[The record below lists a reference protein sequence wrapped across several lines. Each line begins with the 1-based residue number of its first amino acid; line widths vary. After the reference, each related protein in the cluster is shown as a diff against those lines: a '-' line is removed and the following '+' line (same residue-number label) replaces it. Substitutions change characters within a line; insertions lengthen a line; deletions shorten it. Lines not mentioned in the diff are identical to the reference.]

1 MNSAFS
7 LHEPTSSN
15 NAVPQQHDILEKVE
29 ELIEF
34 RLNNSLLYRVQC
46 VTCEEA
52 SILLSVD
59 CDTIREWIKGGKLT
73 ASKVGREWTIRV
85 LDIDKMLTAS
95 ATVIRI
101 NDKRFK
107 SNRKNIDL

>member
-1 MNSAFS
+1 MNSAFTLPQS
-7 LHEPTSSN
+7 SNSN
-15 NAVPQQHDILEKVE
+15 NAVLQQHDILDQLE

-46 VTCEEA
+46 VTCDEA
-52 SILLSVD
+52 AVLLSVD

-85 LDIDKMLTAS
+85 LDIDKMLTAT
-95 ATVIRI
+95 ATVIRLT
-101 NDKRFK
+101 DKRFK
-107 SNRKNIDL
+107 RNKKNIAV